1 MRLSYFFIISLSLI
15 NNIFASQKQLMTGEI
30 LTEKYEVGKVPLF
43 PGKCRI
49 FLIRHAE
56 TEWNVLGKSQG
67 WNDIPLNEKGKDQA
81 RKLAHYFADLPI
93 RMIIASP
100 LQRATETARLIF
112 SFHPEAKFLQD
123 ASLRFYDPK
132 KKLQE
137 NKTKE
142 EIKEEIA
149 NEIKSSCR
157 AYICSLSKEHLG
169 ENVILLT
176 HGKVIK
182 HLMQSMLPLERAEKT
197 KCKVGN
203 SQVLRVLCDGKTLE
217 LDSSCFVDHQVVD
230 LGH

>member
-1 MRLSYFFIISLSLI
+1 MRISYFFIISLSLI

-30 LTEKYEVGKVPLF
+30 LTEKYVKDSLPL
-43 PGKCRI
+43 PCDKCRI

-67 WNDIPLNEKGKDQA
+67 WNDIPLNEKGKEQA
-81 RKLAHYFADLPI
+81 KKLAHHFADLPI
-93 RMIIASP
+93 RMIITSP

-123 ASLRFYDPK
+123 ASLRFY
-132 KKLQE
+132 
-137 NKTKE
+137 
-142 EIKEEIA
+142 EEIA
-149 NEIKSSCR
+149 NEIKSACR

-217 LDSSCFVDHQVVD
+217 LDTALSPLCCSVDHQVVD